1 MMKTVHRLTMLR
13 RSLVILAG
21 LAAALSH
28 SPSAAQERTPSE
40 IQILSKA
47 DALGLFG
54 LTKEQ
59 WLRNVRDAVATGR
72 ATQTYREPSPIVGM
86 ATATP
91 EGDLL
96 TVNLDYSK
104 GDSRPVFI
112 QVIVGY
118 RPNRAARFTD
128 QMVRDAIAVAQR
140 QMAPEFEVHGNAERI
155 EGGLGIFFAILDRR
169 EPVVLAQDVACGDY
183 SSFAE
188 SQKVSLAYGY
198 LEGVQAALDKDV
210 ADILVPPADARHA
223 MWWVLP
229 KGLGE
234 KPAKGLAEKLD
245 SHCRLPANRREGL
258 LAALLSLSYRKDGWP
273 ALGISTDKQKTDS
286 WKSILGGK
294 ESSVSC
300 SAYTASREE
309 TRQAIIDGYY
319 LGTVALK
326 VRLKS
331 SVDVGI
337 VWPSHMSAQAVRV
350 EVDQRCQKET
360 KATLR
365 DVLWLT
371 TAELGVK
378 TR

>member
-1 MMKTVHRLTMLR
+1 MMETVHRLTILHR
-13 RSLVILAG
+13 WLVILAG
-21 LAAALSH
+21 FAAALGH
-28 SPSAAQERTPSE
+28 SPSAAEQRTPSE
-40 IQILSKA
+40 IEILSKA
-47 DALGLFG
+47 DALRLFG

-59 WLRNVRDAVATGR
+59 WLRNVRDAVATGG
-72 ATQTYREPSPIVGM
+72 ATQTYRQPSPMVGM
-86 ATATP
+86 ATTTP

-104 GDSRPVFI
+104 SDSRPVFI

-118 RPNRAARFTD
+118 RPDRAARFTD
-128 QMVRDAIAVAQR
+128 QSVRDAIAAAQR
-140 QMAPEFEVHGNAERI
+140 QMAPEFEVHGNSERI

-169 EPVVLAQDVACGDY
+169 EAVVFQDLTCGDY
-183 SSFAE
+183 SGFAE
-188 SQKVSLAYGY
+188 NQKVSLAYGY

-210 ADILVPPADARHA
+210 ADILVPPADAKHA

-229 KGLGE
+229 AGLGE
-234 KPAKGLAEKLD
+234 EPAKGLAEKLD
-245 SHCRLPANRREGL
+245 SHCRSPVNRREGL
-258 LAALLSLSYRKDGWP
+258 LAAFLSMSYQKDGWP
-273 ALGISTDKQKTDS
+273 ALGILTNEQKTDP

-294 ESSVSC
+294 GSSVSC

-309 TRQAIIDGYY
+309 TRQAIIYGYY
-319 LGTVALK
+319 LGTEALK

-331 SVDVGI
+331 SVDVEI
-337 VWPSHMSAQAVRV
+337 VWPSKMSVQAVRV
-350 EVDQRCQKET
+350 EVDQRCQKE
-360 KATLR
+360 KEATLR